1 MEEPNAIALLKQELL
16 LFLLAGLPIGTACWI
31 WAEQLAE
38 MFVQR
43 STPKDNPIVLRKR
56 GKSPITGR
64 ASHWEAAVA
73 EERGQTDTKV
83 IRVVVAVLLGLWAVR
98 LIWKL
103 VAIVV

>member
-1 MEEPNAIALLKQELL
+1 MEEPTAAALLQQEAL
-16 LFLLAGLPIGTACWI
+16 LFALMGLPVGAACWI

-43 STPKDNPIVLRKR
+43 STPKDNPIVLSKR

-73 EERGQTDTKV
+73 EERGKSDAKV

-103 VAIVV
+103 VAMVV